1 MGLARLAL
9 RGTVGTLFV
18 GHGMQKLTGSF
29 GGDGIEGTAQMFEKV
44 GMRPGK
50 RHAMVAGTAEA
61 AGGALLIAGLATP
74 AAVAMLSGVMI
85 TAIRTV
91 HYRNGVW
98 VTKGGYEYN
107 LVLLASLYAIA
118 DVGPGT
124 ISLDA
129 LRGKNRSGAHWALMA
144 VGVGA
149 LGSWLST
156 EYARRYPEP
165 SEHNPEHWEPA
176 AGGQVYTEP
185 ETSAREATGTLV

>member
-29 GGDGIEGTAQMFEKV
+29 GGEGIEATGQMFEKV

-50 RHAMVAGTAEA
+50 RHAMVAGAAET
-61 AGGALLIAGLATP
+61 AGGAMLVAGLFTP

-91 HYRNGVW
+91 HYPKGVW

-107 LVLLASLYAIA
+107 LVLLMAAFSLTEN
-118 DVGPGT
+118 GPGEWSVDGLLGRPRWGT
-124 ISLDA
+124 A
-129 LRGKNRSGAHWALMA
+129 WALA
-144 VGVGA
+144 A
-149 LGSWLST
+149 LAAAATGS
-156 EYARRYPEP
+156 
-165 SEHNPEHWEPA
+165 A
-176 AGGQVYTEP
+176 AALAAAKQE
-185 ETSAREATGTLV
+185 SAGESREAVADPA